1 MRIMPWWKKVIKQTN
16 KQVESPGNLAATFK
30 ILFSCELLNC

>member
-1 MRIMPWWKKVIKQTN
+1 MSGKSDKAN

-30 ILFSCELLNC
+30 ILCSCELLNC